1 VIVAA
6 LALTTTA
13 KAGLIG
19 TGQASYCDPT
29 STQVFAPWG
38 DSSYYATLLN
48 GGFEGGSTGWTL
60 SGGARVVSGNE
71 PFLVGHA
78 GDSHSLLLPAGSS
91 VYSGTVCFALGDWH
105 MRLFAKNVGAASGRL
120 HVQVVVPSL
129 LGGLLTILDG
139 GSIGANGSWVMN
151 AVASYA
157 SNPLLLNVRTVTGDR
172 AVTNA
177 LVARS
182 TLIQLGAAYALL
194 DRFELGAHLPL
205 GRGMVKLKK
214 GDDAG
219 GNADIMLAKAIQANI
234 TEVFGK
240 YDIQP

>member
-1 VIVAA
+1 MAARLARNGLVALCGVVIVAA

-29 STQVFAPWG
+29 SKQVFAPWG

-71 PFLVGHA
+71 PFRVGRA

-105 MRLFAKNVGAASGRL
+105 MRLFAKNVGAASGQLR
-120 HVQVVVPSL
+120 VQVVVPSL

-139 GSIGANGSWVMN
+139 GTIGANGAWAPSPQVKLALCN
-151 AVASYA
+151 VTSLLGTRAVAFRFTPVGS
-157 SNPLLLNVRTVTGDR
+157 
-172 AVTNA
+172 
-177 LVARS
+177 
-182 TLIQLGAAYALL
+182 GAAFQIDDVYL
-194 DRFELGAHLPL
+194 DPWKDR
-205 GRGMVKLKK
+205 
-214 GDDAG
+214 
-219 GNADIMLAKAIQANI
+219 
-234 TEVFGK
+234 
-240 YDIQP
+240 